1 MRRDKACAD
10 EVGMKQTAKNFS
22 FNPSLGLAVKGMW
35 LATLTNAVIEAMEQD
50 DPEPASEP
58 EAA

>member
-1 MRRDKACAD
+1 MR
-10 EVGMKQTAKNFS
+10 QTVLPLS

-35 LATLTNAVIEAMEQD
+35 TMKPVQVVIGATDMKN
-50 DPEPASEP
+50 PEPSSEP